1 MTKAQLRSLVI
12 KYNKRLITV
21 SVFLLLFSVSLVV
34 YIDQNSGV
42 PIYKSD
48 KKYAE
53 VMAAIQN
60 GLINRGYKIEAIQP
74 IDRGLKKAGYN
85 IPTYR
90 VVFYYP
96 EHDLAWIQAR
106 HPHLSALLPLSIIVA
121 KRNKQLLVTGPPYR
135 FLIKHTDNPILLLM
149 IKQWQSDSNQII
161 KNAL

>member
-12 KYNKRLITV
+12 KYNKLLITV
-21 SVFLLLFSVSLVV
+21 SVFLLLFSLSLVV

-53 VMAAIQN
+53 VMVAIQN

-96 EHDLAWIQAR
+96 QHDLA
-106 HPHLSALLPLSIIVA
+106 
-121 KRNKQLLVTGPPYR
+121 
-135 FLIKHTDNPILLLM
+135 
-149 IKQWQSDSNQII
+149 
-161 KNAL
+161 